1 MPMTA
6 IDLQS
11 LRLLCAIMET
21 RSVSRAAGALG
32 ISQPAAS
39 YLLGRCRAQI
49 GDPLFLKS
57 SKGMTPTPKT
67 LSLYQELRRGIDL
80 LDSALRPAG
89 FDPKTSDR
97 VFRLAMSD
105 IGEMVFLPPILRR
118 LESAAPA
125 ATIEIVQIPLA
136 QLPRALD
143 FGDIDFAVGNL
154 PEICGETSYETAFN
168 EHYVCLFR
176 KQHRNVKQTMSRSAF
191 ERSDHIIVASPF
203 TGHYSVERSLLERNL
218 RRRPKLKIANY
229 TSVPNVVAKTDLMVV
244 IPSRVAMAFAKTH
257 GLRWLPLPVTIPS
270 FDVRVHWSARHETN
284 EGHRWMRSILL
295 DTLQQI

>member
-1 MPMTA
+1 MTA
-6 IDLQS
+6 IELQS

-21 RSVSRAAGALG
+21 RSVSRAADALE

-39 YLLGRCRAQI
+39 YLLGQCRKRF

-57 SKGMTPTPKT
+57 NKGMMPTPKT

-80 LDSALRPAG
+80 LDSALSPAG

-118 LESAAPA
+118 LESDAPK
-125 ATIEIVQIPLA
+125 TTVEIVQIPLP

-143 FGDIDFAVGNL
+143 FGDVDFAIGNL
-154 PEICGETSYETAFN
+154 PEICAETSYETAFN

-176 KQHRNVKQTMSRSAF
+176 KQHRNVKRTMSRSAF
-191 ERSDHIIVASPF
+191 ERSDHIIVSSPF
-203 TGHYSVERSLLERNL
+203 TGHHSVERSLLDRNL

-229 TSVPNVVAKTDLMVV
+229 TSVPNVVAETDLMVV
-244 IPSRVAMAFAKTH
+244 IPSRVATAFAKTH
-257 GLRWLPLPVTIPS
+257 GVRWLPLPVTIPS
-270 FDVRVHWSARHETN
+270 FDVCVHWSARHETN
-284 EGHRWMRSILL
+284 EGHQWMRSMLL
-295 DTLQQI
+295 DTLCKI